1 MPNTQ
6 AFNNT
11 GQPAMTVPLAWS
23 SAGLPIGVQFAAR
36 MGAEAMLFR
45 LAGQLEQ
52 AQPWFDKVAPL

>member
-1 MPNTQ
+1 
-6 AFNNT
+6 
-11 GQPAMTVPLAWS
+11 
-23 SAGLPIGVQFAAR
+23 VQFAAR